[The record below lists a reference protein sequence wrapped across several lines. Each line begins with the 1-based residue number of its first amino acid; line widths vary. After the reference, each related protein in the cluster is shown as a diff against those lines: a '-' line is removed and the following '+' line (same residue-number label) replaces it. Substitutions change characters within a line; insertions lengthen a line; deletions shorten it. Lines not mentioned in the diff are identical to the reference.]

1 MISVHH
7 LADIPRTNLLPKQR
21 AAIEYDRRRE
31 TLAGETVNNTHG
43 SMTVIVDEDV
53 YTLRG
58 AETVEEET
66 CMRAR
71 TFGSGDTEEYLHE
84 DISNYP
90 GPTLVL
96 AKSAEFPS
104 PTASLRLD
112 SDEGSVV
119 GPGQEW
125 GI

>member
-7 LADIPRTNLLPKQR
+7 LTDIPRTNLLPKQR
-21 AAIEYDRRRE
+21 ATIKYDPRRE
-31 TLAGETVNNTHG
+31 TLPGETVNHTHG

-53 YTLRG
+53 YTLHDANTG
-58 AETVEEET
+58 EEET

-71 TFGSGDTEEYLHE
+71 TFGSSDTEEYVHE
-84 DISNYP
+84 DISNNP

-112 SDEGSVV
+112 SDESSVV
-119 GPGQEW
+119 GPEQVW
-125 GI
+125 GT